1 MGVLLYCAAP
11 AGVESNGL
19 AGVGQREVNSVLADG
34 IRFFYSEV
42 EADDTKLRG
51 EWKKRA
57 LEFHA
62 ALQLLFQ
69 QATIIPFRFPTVL
82 RSGEELSEFVQR
94 SAHRFREELERLQ
107 GLVQMEVVLELP
119 PAPTATASS
128 GTAFLQARQ
137 SRAREQADRVEKLRT
152 AAGDL
157 AVRVESISSGDGLR
171 VCFLVSRERAEEFT
185 KRMRIDSSYRVTGPW
200 PPSVFVSRELQAEE
214 VRRG

>member
-19 AGVGQREVNSVLADG
+19 AGVGQREVKSALADG
-34 IRFFYSEV
+34 IRFFYSEI
-42 EADDTKLRG
+42 EADDTSLRG
-51 EWKKRA
+51 EWKEGA

-62 ALQLLFQ
+62 ALNSLFQ

-82 RSGEELSEFVQR
+82 RSGAELSRFVQR
-94 SAHRFREELERLQ
+94 SAHAFREELERLQ
-107 GLVQMEVVLELP
+107 GLVQMEAVLEW
-119 PAPTATASS
+119 PAASTAKAPS

-137 SRAREQADRVEKLRT
+137 SRAREQADRVEMLRT

-157 AVRVESISSGDGLR
+157 ALRVESISSGDRLR
-171 VCFLVSRERAEEFT
+171 VCFLVLRERAEEFA
-185 KRMRIDSSYRVTGPW
+185 KRLRTDPSCRVTGPW
-200 PPSVFVSRELQAEE
+200 PPSAFVSRELQAEE